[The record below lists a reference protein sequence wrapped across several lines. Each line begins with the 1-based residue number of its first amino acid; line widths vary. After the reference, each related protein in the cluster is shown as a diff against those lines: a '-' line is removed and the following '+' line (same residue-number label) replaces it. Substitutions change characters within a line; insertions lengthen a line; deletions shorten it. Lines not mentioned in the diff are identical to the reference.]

1 MEKKKKNRLLVI
13 LNVLGLVGVLVVN
26 TLANALPLN
35 GINTG
40 ELSDSI
46 PNLFVP
52 AGMTFAVWGVIYA
65 LLILFIMYQIVT
77 VRKEKTAED
86 PIGKMGGWFFISC
99 LANIL
104 WIFAW
109 HWQLQLPSLLLMLVI
124 LISLI
129 IIHTKARRPEASLG
143 YRVGVMLPISVYL
156 GWIAVATI
164 ANVTAVAVVLEWGRF
179 GLSEVFWTVTV
190 LIVAIIINLLSVI
203 VRGDIWFTLVGIWAL
218 YGIYAKRTALQFEP
232 QPLIAYTALIGGIL
246 LAVVIVVHLIVKG
259 RALSRRDA

>member
-1 MEKKKKNRLLVI
+1 MEKQKKNKQLVL

-35 GINTG
+35 GRNTG

-65 LLILFIMYQIVT
+65 LLILFIIYQIIT
-77 VRKEKTAED
+77 VRKEKTVED
-86 PIGKMGGWFFISC
+86 PIGQIGGWFFISC
-99 LANIL
+99 LANSL

-109 HWQLQLPSLLLMLVI
+109 HWQSQLPSLVLMLVL

-129 IIHTKARRPEASLG
+129 IIHTKVRRPEASLG

-164 ANVTAVAVVLEWGRF
+164 ANVTSVAVVLEWGRF
-179 GLSEVFWTVTV
+179 GLSEVFWTITV
-190 LIVAIIINLLSVI
+190 LVVAIIINLLAVTA
-203 VRGDIWFTLVGIWAL
+203 RGDIWFALVGVWAL
-218 YGIYAKRTALQFEP
+218 YGIYAKRTAPQFEP
-232 QPLIAYTALIGGIL
+232 QPAVAYTALAGGIL
-246 LAVVIVVHLIVKG
+246 LLVAIIIHLIVKG
-259 RALSRRDA
+259 RRVARQEA

>member
-109 HWQLQLPSLLLMLVI
+109 HWQLQL
-124 LISLI
+124 
-129 IIHTKARRPEASLG
+129 
-143 YRVGVMLPISVYL
+143 
-156 GWIAVATI
+156 
-164 ANVTAVAVVLEWGRF
+164 
-179 GLSEVFWTVTV
+179 
-190 LIVAIIINLLSVI
+190 
-203 VRGDIWFTLVGIWAL
+203 
-218 YGIYAKRTALQFEP
+218 
-232 QPLIAYTALIGGIL
+232 
-246 LAVVIVVHLIVKG
+246 
-259 RALSRRDA
+259 